1 MALHFANY
9 VKQQYADYSIFWV
22 PALSLETFEQAY
34 EEMAGALGIRQSRES
49 TEDVKKL
56 VQHRLSGKSA
66 GSWLMVVDNADDM
79 DLLHGTEQSDGLLKF
94 LPKSDDGLTI
104 FTCRHFAIAQSIARG
119 DIVELKKMESQEAI
133 HLLKRSL
140 GQIGPP
146 VDDAAIAD
154 LVSEL
159 DHLPLAIT
167 QAAAYI
173 GAKRSSPSSYLRL
186 LKSTEENTVTLL
198 STEFRD
204 NMRYKNSAKSANA
217 IAKTWAINFDE
228 IRNHDT
234 AAADFL
240 AFISWI
246 EWKAIPH
253 SILPRIQPEARM
265 EDAIGTLCSYSFLA
279 KREDEN
285 MYDMHRL
292 VHLATRTWIRYKGR
306 EVETSRTASAHL
318 TKVFPS
324 DDYMNREIWRQYLPH
339 VARIDKEEQCQ
350 DSEEKSK
357 LCLKVGRCLYVDGKM
372 KEAVLWL
379 RESCEWRDRN
389 LAEDH
394 PDRLA
399 PQHELVRAYQA
410 NGHVK
415 EAVELLKHVVAI
427 HTEVL
432 AEDHPSRLG

>member
-1 MALHFANY
+1 MLIDKDCQNIALVGLGGIGKTQVALHFANY

-66 GSWLMVVDNADDM
+66 GSWLMIVDNADN
-79 DLLHGTEQSDGLLKF
+79 
-94 LPKSDDGLTI
+94 
-104 FTCRHFAIAQSIARG
+104 
-119 DIVELKKMESQEAI
+119 
-133 HLLKRSL
+133 
-140 GQIGPP
+140 
-146 VDDAAIAD
+146 VDDTAIAD

-159 DHLPLAIT
+159 DYVPLAIT

-204 NMRYKNSAKSANA
+204 DMRYKNSANSANA
-217 IAKTWAINFDE
+217 IAKTWAITFDQ

-234 AAADFL
+234 AAADLL

-279 KREDEN
+279 RREDEN

-306 EVETSRTASAHL
+306 DVETGRTALAHL

-379 RESCEWRDRN
+379 WESCEWRDRN

-394 PDRLA
+394 SSRLA
-399 PQHELVRAYQA
+399 SQHELARAYQA
-410 NGHVK
+410 NGQIK
-415 EAVELLKHVVAI
+415 KAVELLEHVVAI

-432 AEDHPSRLG
+432 AEDHPDQLASQHELAEHIKQTDRSRRRSSCLSMLLSTKGELWRKITLRDEYRR